1 VQNLAELLFY
11 TDHDSQLVLDYK
23 IGKENKKKVLLFYN
37 ILLPHFH
44 DSVQTQGVLFS
55 FVEYFVFM
63 VFTFE

>member
-1 VQNLAELLFY
+1 MFY
-11 TDHDSQLVLDYK
+11 IDHDSQFVLDYK
-23 IGKENKKKVLLFYN
+23 IGKEKKKKVLFYN